1 LETEVILQEL
11 EKRIKLY
18 RIEIDNLDEKIVHL
32 LNKRAAAATK
42 IGHIKREYNMPVY
55 VPSREEEVI
64 NHVKSLN
71 PGPLSNNAIGRL
83 FERIIDE
90 SRRLERETSVIK
102 KNED

>member
-1 LETEVILQEL
+1 VQDL
-11 EKRIKLY
+11 EKRIKPF
-18 RIEIDNLDEKIVHL
+18 RIEIDELDEKIVIL

-64 NHVKSLN
+64 GHVKSLN

-90 SRRLERETSVIK
+90 SRRLERETSLIQ
-102 KNED
+102 KNEDKRD